1 MTFQEEIDKVIQ
13 SSVQSMEDKN
23 LKYERFYIVFIWSI
37 VAGFTAL
44 YISLVFNHNIWTDE
58 AFTLQ
63 LLQGNVKDII
73 MGTAKDVHPPLYY
86 LYAKL
91 FMVIFGDSLLVQKVA
106 AIIPMTATLAI
117 GATLIRKNFG
127 NRVSLLFLL
136 FLACIPCTM
145 EFSVQ
150 VRMYSMALFF
160 VTLCGIYA
168 YQAFVSG
175 DRKDFLIFAL
185 SGVMAAYTHYFAFVS
200 VIIIAGLL
208 FISILLWEKK
218 RIVTWMMSAIGMIA
232 GYLPWIPFFFRQV
245 ASVEQGYWIPE
256 ITAQTI
262 WEYFLWTFE
271 LELVPGMV
279 FLFLILLKGASLYN
293 IITIANTAT
302 L

>member
-185 SGVMAAYTHYFAFVS
+185 RGYGSIYSLFCVCICYYNSGLAVYGNFALGEKADCYVDDVGNRYDS
-200 VIIIAGLL
+200 RL
-208 FISILLWEKK
+208 FT
-218 RIVTWMMSAIGMIA
+218 VDT
-232 GYLPWIPFFFRQV
+232 
-245 ASVEQGYWIPE
+245 
-256 ITAQTI
+256 
-262 WEYFLWTFE
+262 
-271 LELVPGMV
+271 
-279 FLFLILLKGASLYN
+279 LFLQAGCQCRAGILDSGNYGADNLGVFSVD
-293 IITIANTAT
+293 I
-302 L
+302 